1 MSYPQENKKY
11 SYKDYLT
18 WSENERWE
26 LFDGEAYTQAAPLWQ
41 HQAVSGEI
49 YRQFANYLQGK
60 DCQVFNSPFD
70 LRLPDNDELDKES
83 TNVFQPDL
91 LVICDKKNLIGTGYS
106 GTPTLV
112 IEVSSPSTSRTD
124 RVLKFNK
131 YEKAGVKEY
140 WIVDPD
146 GKYINIFV
154 LQEDNRYGRPE
165 SYTEENKVKVATF
178 PDLVIDLS
186 LVFATID

>member
-1 MSYPQENKKY
+1 MSYPQEV
-11 SYKDYLT
+11 
-18 WSENERWE
+18 
-26 LFDGEAYTQAAPLWQ
+26 APSWQ
-41 HQAVSGEI
+41 HQAISGELH
-49 YRQFANYLQGK
+49 RQFANYLQGK
-60 DCQVFNSPFD
+60 DCQVFSSPFD
-70 LRLPDNDELDKES
+70 LRLPDIVEQDNES